1 MRFSIEQRIL
11 QQVIDYLVKKPYSEV
26 AGLVAEIQK
35 DTKVIAEIKPNSQG
49 ENERSS

>member
-35 DTKVIAEIKPNSQG
+35 DVKAIPETGKDKPEEAKG
-49 ENERSS
+49 E